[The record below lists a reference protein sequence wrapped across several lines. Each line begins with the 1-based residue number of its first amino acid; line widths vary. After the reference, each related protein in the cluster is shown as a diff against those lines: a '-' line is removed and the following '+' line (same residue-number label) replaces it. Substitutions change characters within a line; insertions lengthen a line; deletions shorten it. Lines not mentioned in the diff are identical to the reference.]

1 MALSMKRILSLLTLL
16 ILTIAGLTATAQQ
29 TETLH
34 YKVNYHWGLI
44 DKTAGRA
51 TFTLRN
57 TGSGQCRAEM
67 VARTE
72 PWADKFYKVRD
83 TLQTTFNASTRLPLS
98 YRRIAHEDGRYAS
111 DQLTFSRSGST
122 SSAKCVRLRRGK
134 KETTVTRA
142 ESSLSAQGDAVDLLS
157 SFYYLRHLDFS
168 KMKSGETKTIN
179 IFSGKRKE
187 LLKITYGGP
196 ATLKIDGTK
205 HQTLLITFTF
215 TSDQGKT
222 TSKPIKAWLSTDAAH
237 IPLKLVGELKIGK
250 VECIFTGK

>member
-1 MALSMKRILSLLTLL
+1 MNRTLSFF
-16 ILTIAGLTATAQQ
+16 ILTAISVLSVISHAQSV
-29 TETLH
+29 ETLH

-51 TFTLRN
+51 TFTLRQ
-57 TGSGQCRAEM
+57 GSGGRSSAEM

-72 PWADKFYKVRD
+72 PWADHLYKVRD
-83 TLQTTFNASTRLPLS
+83 TLQTTFDTSTCLPYL

-111 DQLTFSRSGST
+111 DQVTFSKNGSST
-122 SSAKCVRLRRGK
+122 SASCVRLRRGK
-134 KETTVTRA
+134 KDKTTSRT
-142 ESSLSAQGDAVDLLS
+142 ESTLSANGDAVDLLS
-157 SFYYLRHLDFS
+157 SFYYLRHLDFTN
-168 KMKSGETKTIN
+168 MNAGDTKTIN

-187 LLKITYGGP
+187 ILKITYNGP
-196 ATLKIDGTK
+196 AEIKIDGK
-205 HQTLLITFTF
+205 KQQTILITFTF

-222 TSKPIKAWLSTDAAH
+222 TSKPIKAWLSTDASH

>member
-1 MALSMKRILSLLTLL
+1 MKRLL
-16 ILTIAGLTATAQQ
+16 ILLNLLSVFTIATFASGNSY
-29 TETLH
+29 ETLH
-34 YKVNYHWGLI
+34 YKVKYHWGLI

-51 TFTLRN
+51 TFTLRKGTN
-57 TGSGQCRAEM
+57 GQSYAEM

-72 PWADKFYKVRD
+72 PWADHFYKVRD
-83 TLQTTFNASTRLPLS
+83 TLQTTFNSATCLPLS

-111 DQLTFSRSGST
+111 DQVTFSRNGST

-134 KETTVTRA
+134 KDKTINRA
-142 ESSLSAQGDAVDLLS
+142 ESSLSATGDAVDLLS

-168 KMKSGETKTIN
+168 SMNIGETKTIN

-187 LLKITYGGP
+187 VLKITYNGP
-196 ATLKIDGTK
+196 TDLKIDGK
-205 HQTLLITFTF
+205 NQQTLLITFTF
-215 TSDQGKT
+215 TSEQGKT
-222 TSKPIKAWLSTDAAH
+222 TSKPIKAWLSTEPSH